1 MLQSWLPSNGTRQ
14 RRSWLACRR
23 FFAISA
29 DYSAP
34 PFPNQRE
41 TLFFPSSQRFG
52 RSLAILPST
61 TKQPSDQGINQ
72 RLAFLTLNANI
83 TKNLVL
89 PAMASSGTMRGTP
102 KGRGTVPAFTNSPA
116 ASNIPRPALESHPS
130 GSASEAGGS
139 TMSASRQKQSKRDE
153 VCLTQLLSLAVCT
166 TDNIFTGYSEEDR
179 NGSQQEEA
187 YHWPST
193 TNTKSTPRDCPR
205 SSPQSS
211 PPDQTK
217 YYCC

>member
-1 MLQSWLPSNGTRQ
+1 VRGFFEVDVKILNACFSCESTSAAKLVAQQRHPPTAILAGLSPFLCPFCRPLGSFVSQSTRNLVF
-14 RRSWLACRR
+14 SVLA
-23 FFAISA
+23 AV
-29 DYSAP
+29 
-34 PFPNQRE
+34 
-41 TLFFPSSQRFG
+41 
-52 RSLAILPST
+52 RSLPGNSPST

-83 TKNLVL
+83 TKNLNL

-116 ASNIPRPALESHPS
+116 ASSIPRPALESHPS

-153 VCLTQLLSLAVCT
+153 VCLTQLLALVLCT

-179 NGSQQEEA
+179 DGS
-187 YHWPST
+187 
-193 TNTKSTPRDCPR
+193 
-205 SSPQSS
+205 
-211 PPDQTK
+211 
-217 YYCC
+217 

>member
-1 MLQSWLPSNGTRQ
+1 MLRPGCPATVPTNADRGWPVGRFFALFADQSWL
-14 RRSWLACRR
+14 R
-23 FFAISA
+23 FV
-29 DYSAP
+29 
-34 PFPNQRE
+34 
-41 TLFFPSSQRFG
+41 
-52 RSLAILPST
+52 RSLAILPQP

-116 ASNIPRPALESHPS
+116 ASNIPRPAFESHPS

-153 VCLTQLLSLAVCT
+153 VCLTQLLSPAAVH
-166 TDNIFTGYSEEDR
+166 N
-179 NGSQQEEA
+179 
-187 YHWPST
+187 
-193 TNTKSTPRDCPR
+193 
-205 SSPQSS
+205 
-211 PPDQTK
+211 
-217 YYCC
+217 

>member
-1 MLQSWLPSNGTRQ
+1 MHKRRLFLPTTRLTPNID
-14 RRSWLACRR
+14 RT
-23 FFAISA
+23 
-29 DYSAP
+29 YSV
-34 PFPNQRE
+34 
-41 TLFFPSSQRFG
+41 
-52 RSLAILPST
+52 SLST
-61 TKQPSDQGINQ
+61 
-72 RLAFLTLNANI
+72 RLAEETSCSGSSSGNCYRLP
-83 TKNLVL
+83 KNQSALSIPHVKREHNKKSC
-89 PAMASSGTMRGTP
+89 PAAMASSGTMRGTP

-153 VCLTQLLSLAVCT
+153 VCLTQLLSLALCT
-166 TDNIFTGYSEEDR
+166 TDDIFTGYSEENRD
-179 NGSQQEEA
+179 GSQQEEA

-193 TNTKSTPRDCPR
+193 TNTKSTSRNCPR
-205 SSPQSS
+205 PSPQSS